1 MRNTDTSGAA
11 VGDFQTIFSERG
23 LILAVFGALGG
34 AVRSAALKTTWRE
47 GMRVVFIGSVTA
59 FCVGAFGPQLL
70 KPWLGELPENG
81 PSSGTLGMLCASAFF
96 VGLLAVT
103 IIERLASGKPILA
116 REDEP
121 DEAAGK

>member
-1 MRNTDTSGAA
+1 MNE
-11 VGDFQTIFSERG
+11 FQTIFSERG
-23 LILAVFGALGG
+23 MILALFGALGG

-59 FCVGAFGPQLL
+59 FCVGALAPHLLRPWIGEMPQ
-70 KPWLGELPENG
+70 GVG
-81 PSSGTLGMLCASAFF
+81 SALGMLCASAFF

-103 IIERLASGKPILA
+103 IIERLAAGKPILA

-121 DEAAGK
+121 DEEPGK